1 MVFRNMSPSDA
12 TGNFPAAPYPALHQ
26 RHWPSRR
33 DKHLGLAFN
42 LTLRSWCGGVFR
54 GLTAL
59 DCLLPCSIRLFQLHA
74 HGSVVEDAICGSRF
88 QTEAASYPQRQRST
102 CGVEEPVARGT
113 RITRPSGA
121 GVLVWWSQENAKDCI
136 PFFLSCAMLKN
147 TRARS
152 GTKLFLIVAVQSNH
166 AQNPRR
172 QGRLRP
178 WWANRW
184 RKAEKSGSEC
194 TGQPARR

>member
-1 MVFRNMSPSDA
+1 MLFRDMSPSEA
-12 TGNFPAAPYPALHQ
+12 TGNFPAATYPALHQ

-88 QTEAASYPQRQRST
+88 QTEACSFPKRQRST

-113 RITRPSGA
+113 RITRPERSRSSG
-121 GVLVWWSQENAKDCI
+121 LVESREREGLH
-136 PFFLSCAMLKN
+136 PFFP
-147 TRARS
+147 
-152 GTKLFLIVAVQSNH
+152 IVRNVEKHQS
-166 AQNPRR
+166 
-172 QGRLRP
+172 
-178 WWANRW
+178 
-184 RKAEKSGSEC
+184 
-194 TGQPARR
+194 T